1 MEKGHEMK
9 GHQVTGIFCPGVVR
23 NMEKD
28 RKLKN
33 FHIQNVCEE
42 SESLHLH
49 ASMIKTI
56 SKLVLV
62 FKVSKTVVNVIL

>member
-1 MEKGHEMK
+1 MK
-9 GHQVTGIFCPGVVR
+9 GHQVTGIFCPGVVK

-33 FHIQNVCEE
+33 FHISNVCEK
-42 SESLHLH
+42 SESLQLH
-49 ASMIKTI
+49 ASTTR
-56 SKLVLV
+56 LV